1 MATPMSRA
9 EWRRRK
15 RRKAMIIRISVF
27 GVLAL
32 LLAGIAFGCVMLY
45 RELFMHE
52 QLGTLSSAGD
62 QEILNRLLEVSEYSR
77 PGARMAKRD
86 TKGIVIHCVDNA
98 GTNAMEQRN
107 YYNSLKTTK
116 ANHLSSHFIVDLD
129 GKIVQCIP
137 VNEQALASG
146 ARNADTLAIEFCY
159 ENESGEPGKFTYA
172 SLVKLTAT
180 LMARYGISADS
191 IYRHSDISSFAECTC
206 PKWFEDDQKWN
217 EFKTAVMAQA
227 AVLGKRQ

>member
-1 MATPMSRA
+1 MSTPMSRA

-15 RRKAMIIRISVF
+15 RRKAMIIRITVF
-27 GVLAL
+27 AFLGAVLAAL
-32 LLAGIAFGCVMLY
+32 VFGCVVAY

-52 QLGTLSSAGD
+52 QLGTVSSAGD
-62 QEILNRLLEVSEYSR
+62 QEVLNRMLEISEFSR

-86 TKGIVIHCVDNA
+86 TKGIVIHCTDNP
-98 GTNAMEQRN
+98 GTSAMEQRN

-116 ANHLSSHFIVDLD
+116 GNHLSVHFIVDLD

-159 ENESGEPGKFTYA
+159 ESDTGEPGKFTYA
-172 SLVKLTAT
+172 SLVKLTAS
-180 LMARYGISADS
+180 LLARYGLGADCV
-191 IYRHSDISSFAECTC
+191 YRHSDISSFADCTC
-206 PKWFEDDQKWN
+206 PKWFEDDQRWN
-217 EFKTAVMAQA
+217 EFITAVMAQA
-227 AVLGKRQ
+227 AVLGKKK